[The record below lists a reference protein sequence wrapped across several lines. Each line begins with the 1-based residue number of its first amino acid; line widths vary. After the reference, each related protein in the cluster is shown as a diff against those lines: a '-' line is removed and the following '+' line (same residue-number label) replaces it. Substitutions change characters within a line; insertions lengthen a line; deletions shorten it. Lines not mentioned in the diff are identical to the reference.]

1 MTVQVTIIGLGQIG
15 TSIGLA
21 LAEHADLV
29 RRIGH
34 DKDHS
39 VARAAEKL
47 GALDEVKINLP
58 DSVREADIVLLSLPV
73 SEIRETLE
81 VIAQDLKEGA
91 VVMDTAPVKGTVTQ
105 WAKELLPPER
115 FYVSLVPVINPE
127 YLHEAEIGVPAART
141 DLFDKGLMMI
151 ASSPGTPGEAVKLA
165 ADLTRL
171 VGATPFYAD
180 LAEADGLMAATHILP
195 QLAAV
200 ALLTAT
206 VEQPGWREA
215 RKVAGRHY
223 AAGTIFPDGPQAL
236 REAALHNKDNVVRVL
251 DNLIA
256 ALQGLRNSI
265 AQEDRDGLSQRLE
278 RAAEDRE
285 TWMLQRFAADWVGE
299 ELKGEDAPQLGEV
312 LKSVFFGVRKKKGE
326 KK

>member
-21 LAEHADLV
+21 LAEHTDLV

-91 VVMDTAPVKGTVTQ
+91 VVMDTAPVKGSVTQ
-105 WAKELLPPER
+105 WAKELLPSER

-127 YLHEAEIGVPAART
+127 YLHEAEGHQEEGKSGCIFS
-141 DLFDKGLMMI
+141 DNKG
-151 ASSPGTPGEAVKLA
+151 AK
-165 ADLTRL
+165 
-171 VGATPFYAD
+171 
-180 LAEADGLMAATHILP
+180 AEGD
-195 QLAAV
+195 
-200 ALLTAT
+200 
-206 VEQPGWREA
+206 
-215 RKVAGRHY
+215 
-223 AAGTIFPDGPQAL
+223 
-236 REAALHNKDNVVRVL
+236 
-251 DNLIA
+251 
-256 ALQGLRNSI
+256 S
-265 AQEDRDGLSQRLE
+265 DRSG
-278 RAAEDRE
+278 
-285 TWMLQRFAADWVGE
+285 
-299 ELKGEDAPQLGEV
+299 
-312 LKSVFFGVRKKKGE
+312 
-326 KK
+326 